1 MKKTVLKGSVSFYFV
16 VAIVLIISVV
26 MSVTEIARMNAQKL
40 YLQIATDSAI
50 DSMASLYHRKLN
62 EYYNLYGV
70 EYRTING
77 LVDEYFDF
85 IYPYFVDEDVPIK
98 NWYIANIEKENI
110 NLEINELV
118 DNNYLEKEILKY
130 MKYKLVGR
138 VIEFFGKDFY
148 IENENDISMIV
159 DEANEVLEETKK
171 SELYAEINKRYFD
184 FKDDIKKLESYIKK
198 ASDDIEEANQGIRY
212 MSSMSISGSESNA
225 KTVSNK
231 ANRLNFTINE
241 LIENLDNFKDKMQ
254 AFRNVVEHSYAKY
267 KDDVNTGRYE
277 YNDDIKAFIELEFK
291 RFIDFVDEDS
301 PMNKGVEETK
311 TQCDE
316 IINIIREHNTMLTSY
331 VLAFDRINDQLRY
344 ERSLSGEEHDSA
356 AIRDLLDEKR
366 DLQDTV
372 SNELK
377 DIKAYYRDLEIQ
389 DINVDVTTAS
399 HTHEENMLKKLIGFK
414 DGIFLSLV
422 MDSDKIDSIDDT
434 TYSYSDFNI
443 LSNTNVLSVD
453 KVILGEYELDK
464 FNYFNKALN
473 SEETKSKSEGLE
485 VETLITGEKSD
496 KDAISSVI
504 NRILLIR
511 IAMNVLHIY
520 ANGEKR
526 DAARNFAYMLFA
538 GFSPILAEVMALL
551 IITAWGTA
559 QGLVDIKKLLNNKRV
574 KFFHTNESWTLSVQ
588 SIIGIAESNTLG
600 LNDGNNDDNDTGLAF
615 SYKDYLRLL
624 LFLENQSDVDERM
637 AGIIEKNI
645 KKEQSSFDFEKLV
658 YSFAVDNKFICRHY
672 FTNFVFV
679 NATSEHLYE
688 QYAIKTSAYRCYYDN

>member
-1 MKKTVLKGSVSFYFV
+1 MRKIRLKGSVSFYFV

-26 MSVTEIARMNAQKL
+26 MSVTEIARINAQKL

-70 EYRTING
+70 EYRTVDG

-98 NWYIANIEKENI
+98 NWYIANIEKGNI

-148 IENENDISMIV
+148 IEDENDLSMIV
-159 DEANEVLEETKK
+159 DEANSVLEETKK

-212 MSSMSISGSESNA
+212 MSSMSISGSEANA
-225 KTVSNK
+225 KTVSTK
-231 ANRLNFTINE
+231 ANRLNYIINE
-241 LIENLDNFKDKMQ
+241 LIENLNTFQDKMQ
-254 AFRNVVEHSYAKY
+254 VFRGVVESSYAQY
-267 KDDVNTGRYE
+267 NDDANTGRYE
-277 YNDDIKAFIELEFK
+277 YNDEIKAFIELEFQ

-311 TQCDE
+311 TQCNE
-316 IINIIREHNTMLTSY
+316 IIVTIREQSTVLASY
-331 VLAFDRINDQLRY
+331 VSQFDRINDQLKY

-377 DIKAYYRDLEIQ
+377 DIKAYYRDLEIK
-389 DINVDVTTAS
+389 DLNADVTTTS

-422 MDSDKIDSIDDT
+422 IDSDKIDCIDDA
-434 TYSYSDFNI
+434 TYSYSDFSI
-443 LSNTNVLSVD
+443 LSNTNILSID

-464 FNYFNKALN
+464 FSYYNKALN
-473 SEETKSKSEGLE
+473 NEETKSKSEGLE

-526 DAARNFAYMLFA
+526 DAARSFAYSLFA

-559 QGLVDIKKLLNNKRV
+559 QGLADIKKLLDNKKV

-588 SIIGIAESNTLG
+588 SIIGIAENDVLG
-600 LNDGNNDDNDTGLAF
+600 LNASDDNDTGIAF

-624 LFLENQSDVDERM
+624 LLLENQSDVDERM

-645 KKEQSSFDFEKLV
+645 KKDQGSFDFEKLV

-688 QYAIKTSAYRCYYDN
+688 QYAIKANAYRCYYDN